1 MAKNDQLQKLALSPY
16 LGSTAPKNK
25 GGKAATKTLTQLCK
39 EARDD
44 RDSAEQHARKA
55 QLYSEAA
62 EQHARKARQHRDEVN
77 SETIRVVWTLAALL
91 CFNVITLIANVVLSF
106 I

>member
-1 MAKNDQLQKLALSPY
+1 MAKNDQLQKLGLSPY

-44 RDSAEQHARKA
+44 REAAASHRD
-55 QLYSEAA
+55 AA
-62 EQHARKARQHRDEVN
+62 EQHARQAQRYCDEIN
-77 SETIRVVWTLAALL
+77 GSTIRVMWTLAALL
-91 CFNVITLIANVVLSF
+91 CFNIMILIANAVLSF